1 MEYTLEQGFLSGS
14 KWISMSTRT
23 NGRYLRK
30 PSDLLTPMQKPT
42 LLLHPLTV
50 FSVVWLGV
58 VFLYSLHLSK
68 ILLYTTQEVV
78 KTVLVIWVPFA
89 AVTLA
94 YTFFRHILI
103 HVYPSFRKPSAVDFT
118 GLERKLVVWFRVWIV
133 ISIIEII
140 ASGGIPILWL
150 IQHSSKTY
158 VDFGIS
164 SLHGLVNSLLLSIGL
179 CRFALFLMTGKR
191 RHLLVPAFIIV
202 WSIAVVT
209 RNMLLVSLIEF
220 AILFFRLKPVKT
232 VTIFKLTAGVVG
244 LILAF
249 GVIGDYRSGSSD
261 LIRLW
266 AQPTEDY
273 PDWLPSGV
281 LWAYIYISTPVNN
294 LVYTSEVAQPINSPA
309 FPNTVATLFPTVI
322 RTVIYGSQLGDA
334 ESGQLVASTFNVS
347 TAYIGPFQDYGFAG
361 IALFSMAIAAA
372 CQVFWFR
379 RSVGDI
385 LIFAVLTQCLV
396 LSLFFNHFFYLPVI
410 SQVAWVL
417 FFFRSAN
424 KRRISHLSED
434 SPSL

>member
-1 MEYTLEQGFLSGS
+1 
-14 KWISMSTRT
+14 MSTKT
-23 NGRYLRK
+23 NGRYLIK
-30 PSDLLTPMQKPT
+30 PSGLLTPLQKPT

-78 KTVLVIWVPFA
+78 KTVLVIWAPFA
-89 AVTLA
+89 AVTLV

-103 HVYPSFRKPSAVDFT
+103 RVYPSFRKPSAVDFA

-140 ASGGIPILWL
+140 VSGGIPLLWL
-150 IQHSSKTY
+150 IQHSTKTY

-179 CRFALFLMTGKR
+179 CRFALFLITGKR
-191 RHLLVPAFIIV
+191 RHLLVPAFILV

-232 VTIFKLTAGVVG
+232 LTIFKLTAGVVG

-266 AQPTEDY
+266 AQPTEEY

-294 LVYTSEVAQPINSPA
+294 LVYTSEVTHPINSPA

-347 TAYIGPFQDYGFAG
+347 TAYIGPFQDYGFPG

-379 RSVGDI
+379 RSIGDI

-424 KRRISHLSED
+424 KRKILHLSED